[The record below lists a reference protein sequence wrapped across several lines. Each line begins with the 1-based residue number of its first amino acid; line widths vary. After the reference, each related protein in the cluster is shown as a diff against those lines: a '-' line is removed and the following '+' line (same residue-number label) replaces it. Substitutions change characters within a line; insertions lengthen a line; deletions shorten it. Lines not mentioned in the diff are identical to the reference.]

1 VSTHGSRTLCASL
14 LASFLACSFIFVCS
28 GGPIKEEFG
37 SAPLVGFEPLA
48 NVVATSS
55 IADGNYILEVR
66 SSIAWGRL
74 HLENVAEF
82 QAATR
87 IQLSASDPAQ
97 AAGILFDYK
106 EAGSFSV
113 FLVTGDGSCGLWD
126 FDGTAYRSVSGW
138 QRDRAILP
146 AGEWNTL
153 AVTVSDG
160 TARCS
165 VNGREVLAVPHPEGT
180 GGDVGLAAE
189 AWGDGRASFDY
200 LRLCDLG
207 EAHPYNISIVSM
219 HLVANTGIGEDFS
232 HYVSIDGG
240 PESLIA
246 GEGMALMSGQFSGV
260 RVVPMKIRTAAGVD
274 TNTSAGYGSLQ
285 LVLYSCEPQSQE
297 QTVRVRVC
305 GDPAAGSDCGN
316 AWADWEYVLRV
327 VVD

>member
-1 VSTHGSRTLCASL
+1 MTTHRSRLLYASL
-14 LASFLACSFIFVCS
+14 LASVLACSFIFVGS
-28 GGPIKEEFG
+28 GSSIKVEFG

-48 NVVATSS
+48 NAIATSS
-55 IADGNYILEVR
+55 ISDGNYILEVR

-74 HLENVAEF
+74 HLEDVEEF

-87 IQLSASDPAQ
+87 VQLLAGGPAQ

-106 EAGSFSV
+106 EAGTFSV

-138 QRDRAILP
+138 QKDRAILP

-153 AVTVSDG
+153 AVTASDG

-165 VNGREVLAVPHPEGT
+165 VNGREVLAVPHPGGT

-189 AWGDGRASFDY
+189 AWGNGRASFDY

-207 EAHPYNISIVSM
+207 EAHPYRISIVSM
-219 HLVANTGIGEDFS
+219 HLGANTGIGEDFS
-232 HYVSIDGG
+232 HYMSIDGG

-246 GEGMALMSGQFSGV
+246 GDGMALMSGQFSGV
-260 RVVPMKIRTAAGVD
+260 RVVPVKIRTAGGVD
-274 TNTSAGYGSLQ
+274 TNTSAGYGSVQ

-305 GDPAAGSDCGN
+305 GDPTAGSDCGN